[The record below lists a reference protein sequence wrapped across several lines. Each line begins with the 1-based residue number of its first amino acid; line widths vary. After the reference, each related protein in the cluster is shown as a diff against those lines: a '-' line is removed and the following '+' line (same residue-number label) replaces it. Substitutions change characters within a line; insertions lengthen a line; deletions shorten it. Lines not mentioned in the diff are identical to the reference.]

1 MRPAIGSVLN
11 WKSGLA
17 GHETGDDN
25 VQIYREVVD
34 GAKIVYSTRPAGAAE
49 VGSLDMT
56 PITTPYAPLQDL
68 QCKRLAARRHKTT
81 FVYDYPSVFANA
93 LKGLWLQREKDGQPG
108 TVPSGADCLLCSWF
122 CSACLMVMDI
132 VLCVGHWGI
141 ATRASVGLLRS
152 RHLLDRTCCLHR
164 TSEDMAQGH
173 Q

>member
-1 MRPAIGSVLN
+1 MINNGS
-11 WKSGLA
+11 SGIA

-56 PITTPYAPLQDL
+56 PITTPYPPLQDL

-81 FVYDYPSVFANA
+81 FVYDYPSVFGNA

-108 TVPSGADCLLCSWF
+108 TVPSGADRLLSALF
-122 CSACLMVMDI
+122 CGACVI
-132 VLCVGHWGI
+132 VWTCCGGHWGI
-141 ATRASVGLLRS
+141 QTSAIVGLLWS
-152 RHLLDRTCCLHR
+152 THQLDSTYCLYH
-164 TSEDMAQGH
+164 T
-173 Q
+173 